1 MGKHIRYYKKFYE
14 WCDEDLWGH
23 VALSSK
29 NSKLLAYLYKS
40 FQANSQKRAL
50 AKRKIYKSTRKRF
63 KKKYKQKFLYEIY
76 TKEKEFQKKKRR
88 FRSKEYFTLFKLRVF
103 YGNLKATSFRPLL
116 NTKARNQ
123 NIWAGSTPFLLESR
137 LDILLY
143 RTNLFKSI
151 FFVKQFIRHKGV
163 LVNGLCL
170 NQTNAQVNIGDIVSI
185 PFNLYHEFYNFF
197 FKRLQSNKVLT
208 NYPGYVEMNYK
219 IGSLTLLRLPR
230 GGEIAYPFKVSAKLH
245 WFMK

>member
-23 VALSSK
+23 LSLAKK
-29 NSKLLAYLYKS
+29 NSKLLVYLYKS

-50 AKRKIYKSTRKRF
+50 AKRKTFKVSRKRF
-63 KKKYKQKFLYEIY
+63 KKKFKQKFLYEIY

-103 YGNLKATSFRPLL
+103 YGNLKKSSFRPLL
-116 NTKARNQ
+116 NVRARNQ
-123 NIWAGSTPFLLESR
+123 NIWAGATPFLLESR

-151 FFVKQFIRHKGV
+151 FFVKQFIKHKGV
-163 LVNGLCL
+163 LVNGLGL
-170 NQTNAQVNIGDIVSI
+170 HQPNAQVNIGDIVSI
-185 PFNLYHEFYNFF
+185 PLYKEFYEFF
-197 FKRLQSNKVLT
+197 FKKLQENRVLV
-208 NYPGYVEMNYK
+208 NYPKYIEMNYK
-219 IGSLTLLRLPR
+219 IGTLTLFKIPR
-230 GGEIAYPFKVSAKLH
+230 GGDIAYPFKVSAKLH
-245 WFMK
+245 WFIK